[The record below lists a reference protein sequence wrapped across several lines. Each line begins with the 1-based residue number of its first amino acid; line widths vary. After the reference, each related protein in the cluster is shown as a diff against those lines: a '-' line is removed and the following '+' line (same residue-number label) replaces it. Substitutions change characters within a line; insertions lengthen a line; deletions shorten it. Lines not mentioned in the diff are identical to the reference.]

1 VQGSIGLVTDAIARN
16 AIPANV
22 PGSSPDVTFWVNS
35 PLNFNIGESGAET
48 VGAFLAS
55 GGAFGITENTA
66 GALTTPGNNTLW
78 LFEALVAVVT
88 GPKLNVTHDD
98 GLTLIIGGFNLGFFN
113 PGPAAPARPCCR
125 SICPS

>member
-1 VQGSIGLVTDAIARN
+1 MQGSIGLVTDAIARN

-35 PLNFNIGESGAET
+35 PLNFNIGEGGAET

-66 GALTTPGNNTLW
+66 GALTTPGNNTVW
-78 LFEALVAVVT
+78 LFEALVAGFT
-88 GPKLNVTHDD
+88 GPKFNVTHDD

-113 PGPAAPARPCCR
+113 PGPAAPVTT
-125 SICPS
+125 